1 MTFNRG
7 LKQRKHNDCNI
18 VVLNLQLKVTSKV
31 KNYSDF
37 ANLSKPSSGR
47 YCIFIFVS
55 TYRHTIYTHTK
66 DGEGID
72 IKAVIF
78 SIMNNYFCFSC
89 FMNYD
94 DTNQLM
100 FMCVAFDKKTKK

>member
-7 LKQRKHNDCNI
+7 PQQRKHDDCNI
-18 VVLNLQLKVTSKV
+18 VALNLQLKVTSKV

-37 ANLSKPSSGR
+37 ANLSKPSSGG
-47 YCIFIFVS
+47 YCIFIFAS
-55 TYRHTIYTHTK
+55 TYHTTYTQTK
-66 DGEGID
+66 DGEGIG

-78 SIMNNYFCFSC
+78 SIMNNYFCFSF

-100 FMCVAFDKKTKK
+100 CMCVAFDKKTTK